1 MAYRRSFL
9 YASTFGG
16 RHVISYLGTTTGGM
30 YYTELRECIALSLFE
45 WALAIFATLFY
56 PEFAAAAA
64 AVVSFNWICL
74 SRSFN

>member
-16 RHVISYLGTTTGGM
+16 RHVISYLGTVTGGM
-30 YYTELRECIALSLFE
+30 YYTELREFVTFSLFE
-45 WALAIFATLFY
+45 WTLAIFVTLFY
-56 PEFAAAAA
+56 PALAAAAA
-64 AVVSFNWICL
+64 AFASFNWICL

>member
-1 MAYRRSFL
+1 MGYRRSFL

-16 RHVISYLGTTTGGM
+16 RHVISYLGTITGGM
-30 YYTELRECIALSLFE
+30 YYTELRECIAFNLFE
-45 WALAIFATLFY
+45 WTLAMFATLFY
-56 PEFAAAAA
+56 PELAAAA